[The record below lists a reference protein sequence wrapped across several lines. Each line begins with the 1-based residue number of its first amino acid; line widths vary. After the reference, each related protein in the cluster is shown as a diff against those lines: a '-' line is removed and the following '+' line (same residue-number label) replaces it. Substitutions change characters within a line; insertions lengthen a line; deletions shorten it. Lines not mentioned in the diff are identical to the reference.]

1 MSTEKFIK
9 QVRDATKTDDEVAGL
24 PVYDESKMLPAIEIA
39 YEDHISQSGVAK
51 SEFLTELMHE
61 DASLYKATVNHL
73 FTPINWSTQ
82 KMRTLWAIKNT
93 ATGRLVTLGSDPK
106 EENSFNLKESGTDD
120 DLDFAPMMTGK
131 EEDANTF
138 VKMLQQPLDDS
149 PVGIGET
156 LISLEIQTGVNPVN
170 LEVVRV
176 KIIY

>member
-1 MSTEKFIK
+1 MSAEKFIT
-9 QVRDATKTDDEVAGL
+9 QVHNAMKTGEEVVDL
-24 PVYDESKMLPAIEIA
+24 PVYDESKMLSAIEVA
-39 YEDHISQSGVAK
+39 YEQNISHSGMKK
-51 SEFLTELMHE
+51 SDFLTELMQLDHT
-61 DASLYKATVNHL
+61 LYEATVNHL

-82 KMRTLWAIKNT
+82 KMRTLWAIKNM

-106 EENSFNLKESGTDD
+106 EENSFNLKESGTE

-131 EEDANTF
+131 QEDAVTF

-156 LISLEIQTGVNPVN
+156 LISLEIEKGVNPVN

-176 KIIY
+176 KVIY

>member
-1 MSTEKFIK
+1 MNTEKFIEQARK
-9 QVRDATKTDDEVAGL
+9 VIEDDPDQEHIDYPKL
-24 PVYDESKMLPAIEIA
+24 HQAIERA
-39 YEDHISQSGVAK
+39 YEDNIAHSGMPKA
-51 SEFLTELMHE
+51 SFLTELMK
-61 DASLYKATVNHL
+61 DDFFLYEITVNHL

-82 KMRTLWAIKNT
+82 KMRTLWAIKNM

-131 EEDANTF
+131 QEDADTF

-156 LISLEIQTGVNPVN
+156 LISLEVEEGVNPVN

>member
-9 QVRDATKTDDEVAGL
+9 QVKSALKTDDGE
-24 PVYDESKMLPAIEIA
+24 DQSKMLPAIEDA
-39 YEDHISQSGVAK
+39 YEDHISQSGITK
-51 SEFLTELMHE
+51 SQFLTELMHE
-61 DASLYKATVNHL
+61 NHTLYEATVNHL

-82 KMRTLWAIKNT
+82 KMRTLWAIKNM

-106 EENSFNLKESGTDD
+106 EENSFNLRESGTD

-131 EEDANTF
+131 QEDATTF

-156 LISLEIQTGVNPVN
+156 LISLEIEQGVNPAN

>member
-1 MSTEKFIK
+1 MNTERFIK
-9 QVRDATKTDDEVAGL
+9 QVRNTMKTDDGEDL
-24 PVYDESKMLPAIEIA
+24 DKMLPAIEDA
-39 YEDHISQSGVAK
+39 YEDHISQSGVVK
-51 SEFLTELMHE
+51 SEFLTELMRE
-61 DASLYKATVNHL
+61 DHVLYEATVNHL

-82 KMRTLWAIKNT
+82 KLRTLWAIKNM

-106 EENSFNLKESGTDD
+106 EENAFNLTESGTD

-131 EEDANTF
+131 QEDATTF

-156 LISLEIQTGVNPVN
+156 LISLEIEEGVNPVN